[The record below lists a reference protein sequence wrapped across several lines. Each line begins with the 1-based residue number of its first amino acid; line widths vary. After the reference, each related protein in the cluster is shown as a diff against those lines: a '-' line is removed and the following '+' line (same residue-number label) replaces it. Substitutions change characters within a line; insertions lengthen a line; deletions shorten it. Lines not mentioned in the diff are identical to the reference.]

1 MSALVISSDVGGEM
15 RDLWVKLSH
24 VRRDIET
31 SISSMENSK
40 KGREVKRK
48 EILLREMK
56 LILAKLDE
64 EDKRVMGELKSEAF
78 DLIRVSNKYEES

>member
-1 MSALVISSDVGGEM
+1 M
-15 RDLWVKLSH
+15 VKLNH
-24 VRRDIET
+24 VRGDIET
-31 SISSMENSK
+31 SITSMENSK
-40 KGREVKRK
+40 KGRDVKRK

>member
-40 KGREVKRK
+40 KGRDMKRK

>member
-1 MSALVISSDVGGEM
+1 
-15 RDLWVKLSH
+15 
-24 VRRDIET
+24 
-31 SISSMENSK
+31 MENSK
-40 KGREVKRK
+40 KGRDMKRK